1 MKGLRSELV
10 VATLAAGNVATA
22 LLLQL
27 LVLVIV
33 GPGRATDAFFAAA
46 AIPTVVAGV
55 LGVVMPAVL
64 VPRWSASEYSTQ
76 VREARVLLAVITV
89 GLGLVSFVLGAA
101 AHPMFSLLYPGF
113 EETDR
118 ALAIHLFRIQLPG
131 TVASAASSVLIALYA
146 ARLRFVLVE
155 LATLGVA
162 VIALAAL
169 VAGLGP
175 LGISHAAWV
184 STGRALALAI
194 LLLPAIG
201 GVAWQSAPSLM
212 LVPILRALAPLTAA
226 NAYYKSDMLVDR
238 HLLSLAAPGDL
249 SLYSLAHQVFASSSA
264 ILGKVWGSN
273 ALPSLS
279 RFAANK
285 DRAGFVL
292 LYKRNLIVLA
302 VASIAAALAVAIA
315 AEPVLTLAV
324 LPTRADAGDAQRIAL
339 FLVLLS
345 GVLVGGSVGAILAG
359 AFYSLGDTA
368 TPTIMSVFTF
378 TVFIVLRVVAFHQAG
393 IEGLCLAVSA
403 YYLTNALLLAVLF
416 SRTLRRR
423 FP

>member
-1 MKGLRSELV
+1 
-10 VATLAAGNVATA
+10 
-22 LLLQL
+22 
-27 LVLVIV
+27 
-33 GPGRATDAFFAAA
+33 
-46 AIPTVVAGV
+46 
-55 LGVVMPAVL
+55 
-64 VPRWSASEYSTQ
+64 
-76 VREARVLLAVITV
+76 
-89 GLGLVSFVLGAA
+89 
-101 AHPMFSLLYPGF
+101 
-113 EETDR
+113 
-118 ALAIHLFRIQLPG
+118 
-131 TVASAASSVLIALYA
+131 
-146 ARLRFVLVE
+146 
-155 LATLGVA
+155 
-162 VIALAAL
+162 
-169 VAGLGP
+169 
-175 LGISHAAWV
+175 
-184 STGRALALAI
+184 
-194 LLLPAIG
+194 
-201 GVAWQSAPSLM
+201 M

-416 SRTLRRR
+416 PRTLRRR
-423 FP
+423 LP